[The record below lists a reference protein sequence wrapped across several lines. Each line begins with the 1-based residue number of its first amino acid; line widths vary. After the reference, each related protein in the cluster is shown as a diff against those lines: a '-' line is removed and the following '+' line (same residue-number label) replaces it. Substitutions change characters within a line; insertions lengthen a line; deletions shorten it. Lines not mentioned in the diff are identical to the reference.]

1 MSNKENHSH
10 GHHGLIVGLLIGA
23 VFALIFAPQK
33 GKMVREKIHNAHKSG
48 DDVLEPIKHSFLS
61 LFTEVLRIA
70 KTSNVEKSE
79 RNPFTITNIRNYA
92 RK

>member
-1 MSNKENHSH
+1 MFNKN
-10 GHHGLIVGLLIGA
+10 GHHGLITGLLIGA

-48 DDVLEPIKHSFLS
+48 EDVLEPLKHSFFS
-61 LFTEVLRIA
+61 LFSEVVRIA
-70 KTSNVEKSE
+70 KTANTEKGE

>member
-1 MSNKENHSH
+1 MSDKNENSH
-10 GHHGLIVGLLIGA
+10 GHHGLLTGLLIGL

-48 DDVLEPIKHSFLS
+48 DDVFEPIKQSFLS
-61 LFTEVLRIA
+61 LFSEVVRIVKA
-70 KTSNVEKSE
+70 AHDEKSE
-79 RNPFTITNIRNYA
+79 KNPFTITNIRNYA